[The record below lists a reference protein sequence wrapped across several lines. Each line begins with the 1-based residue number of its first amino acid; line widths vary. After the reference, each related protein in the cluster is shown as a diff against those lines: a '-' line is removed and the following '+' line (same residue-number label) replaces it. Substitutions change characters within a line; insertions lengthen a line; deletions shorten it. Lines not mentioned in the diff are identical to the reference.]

1 MCFLL
6 SSLLIRSPLFTD
18 FSPSFVQLG
27 SNSFPSI
34 RFSSAAVSMDHVQ
47 GRAFHHHLARA
58 IMRLNYLAGLLPF
71 FEPSIEWDDPIP
83 DHHLRSGRS
92 NPASRSLHTFVPL
105 PASSNP
111 PTLVSHGGIPS
122 HMVLNPEPNLRP
134 LTIASHPR
142 EEEGQ
147 NPNLDVT
154 TRNPVASGGHTST
167 TSLDNQKWTT
177 PTPGFPRDH
186 QNHDTSP
193 CPVQATI
200 NSARRPTAQ
209 EETEINF
216 WPRLHVSSSISAY
229 HFRDHTKG
237 LQFG

>member
-1 MCFLL
+1 LLPCCFVGSVLVCFLL

-154 TRNPVASGGHTST
+154 TRNPVATA
-167 TSLDNQKWTT
+167 
-177 PTPGFPRDH
+177 
-186 QNHDTSP
+186 
-193 CPVQATI
+193 VQATI
-200 NSARRPTAQ
+200 ISARRPTAQ

-216 WPRLHVSSSISAY
+216 WPSLHVSSSISAY
-229 HFRDHTKG
+229 HFRDPTNG

>member
-27 SNSFPSI
+27 SNSFPPI

-154 TRNPVASGGHTST
+154 TRNPVATA
-167 TSLDNQKWTT
+167 
-177 PTPGFPRDH
+177 
-186 QNHDTSP
+186 
-193 CPVQATI
+193 VQATI
-200 NSARRPTAQ
+200 ISARRPTAQ

-229 HFRDHTKG
+229 HFRDPTNG